1 MARAKQRNIRK
12 RICFSKKR
20 EADMTNETYMK
31 HALMLA
37 EKGRGRTSPNPV
49 VGAVIVRDG
58 QIIGEGW
65 HQKCGENHAEINA
78 FQNAQDRG
86 ESVEGAEMYVTL
98 EPCSHYGRTPPCA
111 KAIIENKIKKT
122 YIGLLDPNPLVAGR
136 GVNMLKEA
144 GIQVETGI
152 LESECR
158 GINEIFLKYITK
170 KRPFVVMKTAMTLDG
185 KIAAH
190 TGDSKWVSSEASR
203 QMVQRMRNS
212 LTGIMAGIGTVL
224 ADDPQ
229 LTCRLA
235 GGRDPIRIIIDS
247 HLTIP
252 LDAKVL
258 KDENYVIA
266 ATENCDLQKCG
277 KLGERVLIT
286 RAKDDRVDLDH
297 LMELLGER
305 GIDSILLEGGGGLN
319 EGALRA
325 GIVDR
330 VVTFIAPKL
339 IGGKDAKTPVEGR
352 GFAAMSQAIQLENVE
367 IARIG
372 EDLLVQGTLGQ
383 QAEE

>member
-1 MARAKQRNIRK
+1 
-12 RICFSKKR
+12 
-20 EADMTNETYMK
+20 MK

-49 VGAVIVRDG
+49 VGAVIVKDG

-111 KAIIENKIKKT
+111 KAIIEKKIKKT

-266 ATENCDLQKCG
+266 ATENCDLQKRR

-286 RAKDDRVDLDH
+286 RTKDDRVDLDH

-319 EGALRA
+319 EGALQA